1 MNSFFS
7 TTLFTAL
14 IFCTSISYSQNKVA
28 QHLQDISVTIKAGNS
43 EGSGV
48 IISRDV
54 LTNKDSKDKMKV
66 NFVWTC
72 AHLVDGLR
80 STRTVIDGEGK
91 NKTVIEFKD
100 AQIVKE
106 LVEGGRK
113 VGELKMD
120 AKVILYSDAT
130 DGEDLALLLV
140 RKVGFVDQ
148 NTEFFLENKNVE
160 IGEPLLHVGS
170 LLGQA
175 GANSMT
181 NGIMSKVG
189 RVLNIGSGDGVVFD
203 QTTVTAFPGSSG
215 GGVFIKDGRYVGMLV
230 RGSGETFNFI
240 VPIRRMVKWAKKRD
254 IEWAID
260 ATKVVPSLE
269 DIKKIEPEDAE
280 LDHKTKGLVP
290 KSLFPFLIRTVE
302 KPRVETLFPFLI
314 RTVEKTEVE
323 TNK

>member
-1 MNSFFS
+1 MNRLFLS
-7 TTLFTAL
+7 TLFVIVFSCPLLA
-14 IFCTSISYSQNKVA
+14 QNKVA
-28 QHLQDISVTIKAGNS
+28 QHLQDVSVTIKAGGS

-48 IISRDV
+48 IISREMA
-54 LTNKDSKDKMKV
+54 LTKDAKEKVKV

-72 AHLVDGLR
+72 AHVVDGLR
-80 STRTVIDGEGK
+80 STRTVIDGQGK

-100 AQIVKE
+100 AQVVKE

-130 DGEDLALLLV
+130 DGEDLALLMV
-140 RKVGFVDQ
+140 RKRGFVDQ
-148 NTEFFLENKNVE
+148 NTEFYLGAQNVE

-181 NGIMSKVG
+181 NGIMSQVG
-189 RVLNIGSGDGVVFD
+189 RVLNIGSGDGTVFD

-215 GGVFIKDGRYVGMLV
+215 GGVFLQDGKYVGMLV
-230 RGSGETFNFI
+230 RGSGETFNLI
-240 VPIRRMVKWAKKRD
+240 VPVRRMLKWTKKRS

-260 ATKVVPSLE
+260 TSKPMPTIAE
-269 DIKKIEPEDAE
+269 INKIEPEDAE
-280 LDHKTKGLVP
+280 LDHKEANGS
-290 KSLFPFLIRTVE
+290 KSALFPFLIRTSPKLKAE
-302 KPRVETLFPFLI
+302 S
-314 RTVEKTEVE
+314 
-323 TNK
+323 NK

>member
-1 MNSFFS
+1 MNHFFS
-7 TTLFTAL
+7 TALLTIL
-14 IFCTSISYSQNKVA
+14 IFHTSISHSQTKVA

-48 IISRDV
+48 IISRNV
-54 LTNKDSKDKMKV
+54 LKTKDSKDSIRV

-72 AHLVDGLR
+72 AHLIDGLR
-80 STRTVIDGEGK
+80 STRIVIDGEGK

-100 AQIVKE
+100 AQVVKE
-106 LVEGGRK
+106 LVEDGRK

-130 DGEDLALLLV
+130 DGEDLALLLI
-140 RKVGFVDQ
+140 RKIGFVDQ
-148 NTEFFLENKNVE
+148 NTEFFLEDRNVE

-181 NGIMSKVG
+181 NGIMSQVG
-189 RVLNIGSGDGVVFD
+189 RVLNIGSGDGTVFD

-215 GGVFIKDGRYVGMLV
+215 GGVFMNDGRYVGMLV

-240 VPIRRMVKWAKKRD
+240 VPVRRMIRWAKKRD

-260 ATKVVPSLE
+260 TTKPVPTIE
-269 DIKKIEPEDAE
+269 DIKMIEPEDAE
-280 LDHKTKGLVP
+280 LDHKAKGTIP
-290 KSLFPFLIRTVE
+290 KSLFPFLILTEE
-302 KPRVETLFPFLI
+302 KLKVKPI
-314 RTVEKTEVE
+314 
-323 TNK
+323 ND

>member
-1 MNSFFS
+1 MNHFFS
-7 TTLFTAL
+7 TVLLTIL
-14 IFCTSISYSQNKVA
+14 IFHTSISHSQTKVA

-54 LTNKDSKDKMKV
+54 LKTKDSKNSIRV

-72 AHLVDGLR
+72 AHLMDGLR
-80 STRTVIDGEGK
+80 STRIVIDGEGK

-100 AQIVKE
+100 AQVVKE
-106 LVEGGRK
+106 LVEDGRK

-130 DGEDLALLLV
+130 DGEDLALLLI
-140 RKVGFVDQ
+140 RKIGFVDQ
-148 NTEFFLENKNVE
+148 NTEFFLEDRNVE

-181 NGIMSKVG
+181 NGIMSQVG
-189 RVLNIGSGDGVVFD
+189 RGLNIGSGDGTVFD

-215 GGVFIKDGRYVGMLV
+215 GGVFMNDGRYVGMLV

-240 VPIRRMVKWAKKRD
+240 VPVRRMIRWAKKRD

-260 ATKVVPSLE
+260 TTKPVPTIE
-269 DIKKIEPEDAE
+269 DIKMIEPEDAE
-280 LDHKTKGLVP
+280 LDHKARVTIP
-290 KSLFPFLIRTVE
+290 KSLFPFLILTEE
-302 KPRVETLFPFLI
+302 KLKVKPI
-314 RTVEKTEVE
+314 
-323 TNK
+323 ND

>member
-1 MNSFFS
+1 MNHFFS
-7 TTLFTAL
+7 TVLLTIL
-14 IFCTSISYSQNKVA
+14 IFHTSISHSQTKVA

-54 LTNKDSKDKMKV
+54 LKTKDSKNSIRV

-72 AHLVDGLR
+72 AHLMDGLR
-80 STRTVIDGEGK
+80 STRIVIDGEGK

-100 AQIVKE
+100 AQVVKE
-106 LVEGGRK
+106 LVEDGRK

-130 DGEDLALLLV
+130 DGEDLALLLI
-140 RKVGFVDQ
+140 RKIGFVDQ
-148 NTEFFLENKNVE
+148 NTEFFLEDRNVE

-181 NGIMSKVG
+181 NGIMSQVG
-189 RVLNIGSGDGVVFD
+189 RVLNIGSGDGTVFD

-215 GGVFIKDGRYVGMLV
+215 GGVFMNDGRYVGMLV

-240 VPIRRMVKWAKKRD
+240 VPVRRMIRWAKKRD

-260 ATKVVPSLE
+260 TTKPVPTIE
-269 DIKKIEPEDAE
+269 DIKMIEPEDAE
-280 LDHKTKGLVP
+280 LDHKARVTIP
-290 KSLFPFLIRTVE
+290 KSLFPFLILTEE
-302 KPRVETLFPFLI
+302 KLKVKPI
-314 RTVEKTEVE
+314 
-323 TNK
+323 ND

>member
-1 MNSFFS
+1 MNRFFS
-7 TTLFTAL
+7 TTLFTVL
-14 IFCTSISYSQNKVA
+14 IFCTSIAYSQNKVA
-28 QHLQDISVTIKAGNS
+28 QHLQDISVTIRAANS

-48 IISRDV
+48 IISREI
-54 LTNKDSKDKMKV
+54 LLSKGSKDTIKV

-72 AHLVDGLR
+72 AHVVDGLR
-80 STRTVIDGEGK
+80 STRTVIDNRGK
-91 NKTVIEFKD
+91 PKTVIEFKD
-100 AQIVKE
+100 AQVVKE
-106 LVEGGRK
+106 LTEDGRK

-120 AKVILYSDAT
+120 AKVILYSDST
-130 DGEDLALLLV
+130 DGEDLALLMV
-140 RKVGFVDQ
+140 RKRGFVDK
-148 NTEFFLENKNVE
+148 NTEFYLAKENVE

-215 GGVFIKDGRYVGMLV
+215 GGVFVKDGRYVGMLV

-240 VPIRRMVKWAKKRD
+240 VPVRRMIKWAQKRD

-260 ATKVVPSLE
+260 AKKPAPTIE
-269 DIKKIEPEDAE
+269 DIKKIGPEDAE
-280 LDHKTKGLVP
+280 LDHKSGGLVP
-290 KSLFPFLIRTVE
+290 TPIHKSLFPFLIRTE
-302 KPRVETLFPFLI
+302 GKPKVT
-314 RTVEKTEVE
+314 TK
-323 TNK
+323 

>member
-1 MNSFFS
+1 MNHFFS
-7 TTLFTAL
+7 TVLLTIL
-14 IFCTSISYSQNKVA
+14 IFHTSISHSQTKVA

-48 IISRDV
+48 IISREV
-54 LTNKDSKDKMKV
+54 LRTKDSKDSIRV

-72 AHLVDGLR
+72 AHVVDGLR
-80 STRTVIDGEGK
+80 STRMVIDGEGK

-100 AQIVKE
+100 AQVVKE
-106 LVEGGRK
+106 LVEDGRK

-148 NTEFFLENKNVE
+148 NTEFFLEDRNVE

-181 NGIMSKVG
+181 NGIMSQVG
-189 RVLNIGSGDGVVFD
+189 RVLNIGSGDGTVFD

-215 GGVFIKDGRYVGMLV
+215 GGVFMNDGQYVGMLV
-230 RGSGETFNFI
+230 RGSGETFNLI
-240 VPIRRMVKWAKKRD
+240 VPVRRMIKWAKKRD

-260 ATKVVPSLE
+260 TTKPTPTVE

-280 LDHKTKGLVP
+280 LDHKSRGLVP
-290 KSLFPFLIRTVE
+290 KSLFPFLIRTME
-302 KPRVETLFPFLI
+302 KSKVKPI
-314 RTVEKTEVE
+314 
-323 TNK
+323 ND

>member
-1 MNSFFS
+1 MNHFFS
-7 TTLFTAL
+7 TTLLTIL
-14 IFCTSISYSQNKVA
+14 IFHTSISHSQTKVA

-48 IISRDV
+48 IISRNV
-54 LTNKDSKDKMKV
+54 LKTKDSKDSIRV

-72 AHLVDGLR
+72 AHVVDGLR
-80 STRTVIDGEGK
+80 STRMVIDGEGK

-100 AQIVKE
+100 AQVVKE
-106 LVEGGRK
+106 LVEDGRK

-148 NTEFFLENKNVE
+148 NTEFFLEDRNVE

-181 NGIMSKVG
+181 NGIMSQVG
-189 RVLNIGSGDGVVFD
+189 RVLNIGSGDGTVFD

-215 GGVFIKDGRYVGMLV
+215 GGVFMNDGQYVGMLV
-230 RGSGETFNFI
+230 RGSGETFNLI
-240 VPIRRMVKWAKKRD
+240 VPVRRMIKWTKKRD

-260 ATKVVPSLE
+260 TTKPVPTVE

-280 LDHKTKGLVP
+280 MDHKARGTIP
-290 KSLFPFLIRTVE
+290 KSLFPFLIRTME
-302 KPRVETLFPFLI
+302 KSKVKPI
-314 RTVEKTEVE
+314 
-323 TNK
+323 ND

>member
-1 MNSFFS
+1 MNHFFS
-7 TTLFTAL
+7 TVLLTIL
-14 IFCTSISYSQNKVA
+14 IFHTSISYSQNKVA

-48 IISRDV
+48 IISRNV
-54 LTNKDSKDKMKV
+54 LKTKDSKDSIRV

-72 AHLVDGLR
+72 AHLIDGLR
-80 STRTVIDGEGK
+80 STRIVIDGEGK

-100 AQIVKE
+100 AQVVKE
-106 LVEGGRK
+106 LVEDGRK

-130 DGEDLALLLV
+130 DGEDLALLLI
-140 RKVGFVDQ
+140 RKIGFVDQ
-148 NTEFFLENKNVE
+148 NTEFFLEDRNVE

-181 NGIMSKVG
+181 NGIMSQVG
-189 RVLNIGSGDGVVFD
+189 RVLNIGSGDGTVFD

-215 GGVFIKDGRYVGMLV
+215 GGVFMNDGRYVGMLV

-240 VPIRRMVKWAKKRD
+240 VPVRRMIRWAKKRD

-260 ATKVVPSLE
+260 TTKPVPTIE
-269 DIKKIEPEDAE
+269 DIKMIEPEDAE
-280 LDHKTKGLVP
+280 LDHKARVTIP
-290 KSLFPFLIRTVE
+290 KSLFPFLILTEE
-302 KPRVETLFPFLI
+302 KLKVKPI
-314 RTVEKTEVE
+314 
-323 TNK
+323 ND

>member
-1 MNSFFS
+1 
-7 TTLFTAL
+7 
-14 IFCTSISYSQNKVA
+14 
-28 QHLQDISVTIKAGNS
+28 VTIKAGNS

-48 IISRDV
+48 IISREV
-54 LTNKDSKDKMKV
+54 PIAKDSKDKIRV

-72 AHLVDGLR
+72 AHVVDGLR
-80 STRTVIDGEGK
+80 STRTVIDGQGK

-100 AQIVKE
+100 AQVVKE
-106 LVEGGRK
+106 LVEDGRK

-148 NTEFFLENKNVE
+148 NTEFFLEDRNID

-170 LLGQA
+170 LFGQA

-181 NGIMSKVG
+181 NGIMSQVG
-189 RVLNIGSGDGVVFD
+189 RVLNIGSGDGTVFD

-215 GGVFIKDGRYVGMLV
+215 GGVFMNDGKYVGMLV
-230 RGSGETFNFI
+230 RGAGETFNFI
-240 VPIRRMVKWAKKRD
+240 VPVRRMIKWAKKRD

-260 ATKVVPSLE
+260 PTKPVPTIG

-280 LDHKTKGLVP
+280 LDHKSGGPVS
-290 KSLFPFLIRTVE
+290 KSLFPFLIRTME
-302 KPRVETLFPFLI
+302 KLRVKQL
-314 RTVEKTEVE
+314 
-323 TNK
+323 ND

>member
-1 MNSFFS
+1 MNHFFS
-7 TTLFTAL
+7 TVLLTIL
-14 IFCTSISYSQNKVA
+14 IFHTSISHSQTKVA

-54 LTNKDSKDKMKV
+54 LKTKDSKNSIRV

-72 AHLVDGLR
+72 AHLMDGLR
-80 STRTVIDGEGK
+80 STRIVIDGEGK

-100 AQIVKE
+100 AQVVKE
-106 LVEGGRK
+106 LVEDGRK

-140 RKVGFVDQ
+140 RKIGFVDQ
-148 NTEFFLENKNVE
+148 NTEFFLEDRNVE

-181 NGIMSKVG
+181 NGIMSQVG
-189 RVLNIGSGDGVVFD
+189 RVLNIGSGDGTVFD

-215 GGVFIKDGRYVGMLV
+215 GGVFMNDGRYVGMLV

-240 VPIRRMVKWAKKRD
+240 VPVRRMIRWAKKRD

-260 ATKVVPSLE
+260 TTKPVPTIE
-269 DIKKIEPEDAE
+269 DIKMIEPEDAE
-280 LDHKTKGLVP
+280 LDHKAKGTIP
-290 KSLFPFLIRTVE
+290 KSLFPFLILTEE
-302 KPRVETLFPFLI
+302 KLKVKPI
-314 RTVEKTEVE
+314 
-323 TNK
+323 ND

>member
-1 MNSFFS
+1 MLKYKN
-7 TTLFTAL
+7 
-14 IFCTSISYSQNKVA
+14 
-28 QHLQDISVTIKAGNS
+28 
-43 EGSGV
+43 
-48 IISRDV
+48 
-54 LTNKDSKDKMKV
+54 SKDKIKV

-80 STRTVIDGEGK
+80 STRTVIDGNGK

-100 AQIVKE
+100 AQVVKE
-106 LVEGGRK
+106 LVEDGRK

-140 RKVGFVDQ
+140 RKVGFVKQ

-181 NGIMSKVG
+181 NGIMSQVG
-189 RVLNIGSGDGVVFD
+189 RVLNIGSGDGTVFD

-215 GGVFIKDGRYVGMLV
+215 GGVFMNDGRYVGMLV

-240 VPIRRMVKWAKKRD
+240 VPVRRMVKWAKERN

-260 ATKVVPSLE
+260 VTKPVPTLE
-269 DIKKIEPEDAE
+269 DIKRIEPEDAE
-280 LDHKTKGLVP
+280 LDHKSRGLIP
-290 KSLFPFLIRTVE
+290 KSLLPFLIRTVE
-302 KPRVETLFPFLI
+302 KS
-314 RTVEKTEVE
+314 KA
-323 TNK
+323 K

>member
-1 MNSFFS
+1 MNRFFS
-7 TTLFTAL
+7 TMLFTIL
-14 IFCTSISYSQNKVA
+14 IFHTSISYSQNKVA

-48 IISRDV
+48 IISRDM
-54 LTNKDSKDKMKV
+54 LRDKDSKHKIRV

-80 STRTVIDGEGK
+80 STRTVIDGQGK

-100 AQIVKE
+100 AQVVKE
-106 LVEGGRK
+106 LVENGRK

-148 NTEFFLENKNVE
+148 NTEFFLENKNIE

-170 LLGQA
+170 LLGQS

-181 NGIMSKVG
+181 NGIMSQVG
-189 RVLNIGSGDGVVFD
+189 RVLNIGSGDGTVFD

-215 GGVFIKDGRYVGMLV
+215 GGVFINDGRYVGMLV

-240 VPIRRMVKWAKKRD
+240 VPIRRMIKWAKRRD

-260 ATKVVPSLE
+260 VTKPAPTIE
-269 DIKKIEPEDAE
+269 DIKGIELEDAG
-280 LDHKTKGLVP
+280 LDHRATGP
-290 KSLFPFLIRTVE
+290 SKSLSSHLIRTMEWKIEWLIKSKV
-302 KPRVETLFPFLI
+302 KPI
-314 RTVEKTEVE
+314 
-323 TNK
+323 ND

>member
-1 MNSFFS
+1 MNHFFS
-7 TTLFTAL
+7 TALLTIL
-14 IFCTSISYSQNKVA
+14 IFHTSISHSQTKVA

-54 LTNKDSKDKMKV
+54 LKTKDSKNSIRV

-72 AHLVDGLR
+72 AHLIDGLR
-80 STRTVIDGEGK
+80 STRIVIDGEGK

-100 AQIVKE
+100 AQVVKE
-106 LVEGGRK
+106 LVEDGRK

-130 DGEDLALLLV
+130 DGEDLALLLI
-140 RKVGFVDQ
+140 RKIGFVDQ
-148 NTEFFLENKNVE
+148 NTEFFLEDRNVE

-181 NGIMSKVG
+181 NGIMSQVG
-189 RVLNIGSGDGVVFD
+189 RVLNIGSGDGTVFD

-215 GGVFIKDGRYVGMLV
+215 GGVFMNDGRYVGMLV

-240 VPIRRMVKWAKKRD
+240 VPVRRMIRWAKKRD

-260 ATKVVPSLE
+260 TTKPVPTIE
-269 DIKKIEPEDAE
+269 DIKMIEPEDAE
-280 LDHKTKGLVP
+280 LDHKAKGTIP
-290 KSLFPFLIRTVE
+290 KSLFPFLILTEE
-302 KPRVETLFPFLI
+302 KLKVKPI
-314 RTVEKTEVE
+314 
-323 TNK
+323 ND

>member
-1 MNSFFS
+1 MNHFFS
-7 TTLFTAL
+7 TVLLTIL
-14 IFCTSISYSQNKVA
+14 IFHTSISHSQTKVA

-54 LTNKDSKDKMKV
+54 LKTKVSKNSIRV

-72 AHLVDGLR
+72 AHLMDGLR
-80 STRTVIDGEGK
+80 STRIVIDGEGK

-100 AQIVKE
+100 AQVVKE
-106 LVEGGRK
+106 LVEDGRK

-140 RKVGFVDQ
+140 RKIGFVDQ
-148 NTEFFLENKNVE
+148 NTEFFLEDRNVE

-181 NGIMSKVG
+181 NGIMSQVG
-189 RVLNIGSGDGVVFD
+189 RVLNIGSGDGTVFD

-215 GGVFIKDGRYVGMLV
+215 GGVFMNDGRYVGMLV

-240 VPIRRMVKWAKKRD
+240 VPIRRMIRWAKKRD

-260 ATKVVPSLE
+260 TTKPVPTIE
-269 DIKKIEPEDAE
+269 DIKMIEPEDAE
-280 LDHKTKGLVP
+280 LDHKAKGTIP
-290 KSLFPFLIRTVE
+290 KSLFPFLILTEE
-302 KPRVETLFPFLI
+302 KSKVKPI
-314 RTVEKTEVE
+314 
-323 TNK
+323 ND

>member
-1 MNSFFS
+1 MNHFFS
-7 TTLFTAL
+7 TVLLTIL
-14 IFCTSISYSQNKVA
+14 IFHTSISHSQTKVA

-48 IISRDV
+48 IISRNV
-54 LTNKDSKDKMKV
+54 LKTKDSKDSIRV

-72 AHLVDGLR
+72 AHLIDGLR
-80 STRTVIDGEGK
+80 STRIVIDGEGK

-100 AQIVKE
+100 AQVVKE
-106 LVEGGRK
+106 LVEDGRK

-130 DGEDLALLLV
+130 DGEDLALLLI
-140 RKVGFVDQ
+140 RKIGFVDQ
-148 NTEFFLENKNVE
+148 NTEFFLEDRNVE

-181 NGIMSKVG
+181 NGIMSQVG
-189 RVLNIGSGDGVVFD
+189 RVLNIGSGDGTVFD

-215 GGVFIKDGRYVGMLV
+215 GGVFMNDGRYVGMLV

-240 VPIRRMVKWAKKRD
+240 VPVRRMIRWAKKRD

-260 ATKVVPSLE
+260 TTKPVPTIE
-269 DIKKIEPEDAE
+269 DIKMIEPEDAE
-280 LDHKTKGLVP
+280 LDHKARVTIP
-290 KSLFPFLIRTVE
+290 KSLFPFLILTEE
-302 KPRVETLFPFLI
+302 KLKVKPI
-314 RTVEKTEVE
+314 
-323 TNK
+323 ND

>member
-1 MNSFFS
+1 MNRFFS
-7 TTLFTAL
+7 TILFTVL
-14 IFCTSISYSQNKVA
+14 IFCTSISYSQDKVA
-28 QHLQDISVTIKAGNS
+28 QHLQDISVTIRAANS

-48 IISRDV
+48 IISREM
-54 LTNKDSKDKMKV
+54 LLFKGSKDTIKV
-66 NFVWTC
+66 NFVWTA
-72 AHLVDGLR
+72 AHVVDGLR
-80 STRTVIDGEGK
+80 STRIVIDGQGK
-91 NKTVIEFKD
+91 PKTVIEFKD

-106 LVEGGRK
+106 LTENGRK
-113 VGELKMD
+113 VGELKLD

-130 DGEDLALLLV
+130 DGEDLALLMV
-140 RKVGFVDQ
+140 RKRGFVDK
-148 NTEFFLENKNVE
+148 NTEFYLDKKNIG

-189 RVLNIGSGDGVVFD
+189 RVLDIGSGDGVVFD

-215 GGVFIKDGRYVGMLV
+215 GGVFIKDGKYVGMLV

-260 ATKVVPSLE
+260 VTKPVPTIE
-269 DIKKIEPEDAE
+269 DIKRIEPEDAE
-280 LDHKTKGLVP
+280 LDHKAAGP
-290 KSLFPFLIRTVE
+290 SKSLFPYLIRTME
-302 KPRVETLFPFLI
+302 KLKVKSI
-314 RTVEKTEVE
+314 
-323 TNK
+323 ND

>member
-1 MNSFFS
+1 MNHFFS
-7 TTLFTAL
+7 TVLLTIL
-14 IFCTSISYSQNKVA
+14 IFHTSISHSQTKVA

-54 LTNKDSKDKMKV
+54 LKTKDSKNSIRV

-72 AHLVDGLR
+72 AHLMDGLR
-80 STRTVIDGEGK
+80 STRIVIDGEGK

-100 AQIVKE
+100 AQVVKE
-106 LVEGGRK
+106 LVEDGRK

-130 DGEDLALLLV
+130 DGEDLALLLI
-140 RKVGFVDQ
+140 RKIGFVDQ
-148 NTEFFLENKNVE
+148 NTEFFLEDRNVE

-181 NGIMSKVG
+181 NGIMSQVG
-189 RVLNIGSGDGVVFD
+189 RVLNIGSGDGTVFD

-215 GGVFIKDGRYVGMLV
+215 GGVFMNDGRYVGMLV

-240 VPIRRMVKWAKKRD
+240 VPVRRMIRWAKKRD

-260 ATKVVPSLE
+260 TTKPVPTIE
-269 DIKKIEPEDAE
+269 DIKMIEPEDAE
-280 LDHKTKGLVP
+280 LDHKAKGTIP
-290 KSLFPFLIRTVE
+290 KSLFPFLILTEE
-302 KPRVETLFPFLI
+302 KSKVKPI
-314 RTVEKTEVE
+314 
-323 TNK
+323 ND

>member
-1 MNSFFS
+1 MNRLLT
-7 TTLFTAL
+7 TTLLAVIITPL
-14 IFCTSISYSQNKVA
+14 SISISYAQNKVA
-28 QHLQDISVTIKAGNS
+28 QHLQDVSVTIKAGNS

-48 IISRDV
+48 IISRD
-54 LTNKDSKDKMKV
+54 LLLNKDTEETTKV
-66 NFVWTC
+66 NFIWTC
-72 AHLVDGLR
+72 AHVVDGLR
-80 STRTVIDGEGK
+80 STRTVIDGQGK

-100 AQIVKE
+100 AQVVKE

-130 DGEDLALLLV
+130 DGEDLALLIV
-140 RKVGFVDQ
+140 RKRGFADQ
-148 NTEFFLENKNVE
+148 NTEFYLEKKNVE

-181 NGIMSKVG
+181 AGIMSQVG
-189 RVLNIGSGDGVVFD
+189 RVLSIGSGDGTVFD

-215 GGVFIKDGRYVGMLV
+215 GGVFTKDGKYVGMLV

-240 VPIRRMVKWAKKRD
+240 VPVRRMTKWAKKRN

-260 ATKVVPSLE
+260 ASKPAPT
-269 DIKKIEPEDAE
+269 IENINKFKPENAG
-280 LDHKTKGLVP
+280 LDNKTDTSAKP
-290 KSLFPFLIRTVE
+290 SLFPFLILTTEKSKVE
-302 KPRVETLFPFLI
+302 QIK
-314 RTVEKTEVE
+314 
-323 TNK
+323 

>member
-1 MNSFFS
+1 MNHFFS
-7 TTLFTAL
+7 TVLLTIL
-14 IFCTSISYSQNKVA
+14 IFHTSISHSQTKVA

-48 IISRDV
+48 IISRNV
-54 LTNKDSKDKMKV
+54 LKTKDSKDSIRV

-72 AHLVDGLR
+72 AHLMDGLR
-80 STRTVIDGEGK
+80 STRIVIDGEGK

-100 AQIVKE
+100 AQVVKE
-106 LVEGGRK
+106 LVEDGRK

-130 DGEDLALLLV
+130 DGEDLALLLI
-140 RKVGFVDQ
+140 RKIGFVDQ
-148 NTEFFLENKNVE
+148 NTEFFLEDRNVE

-181 NGIMSKVG
+181 NGIMSQVG
-189 RVLNIGSGDGVVFD
+189 RVLNIGSGDGTVFD

-215 GGVFIKDGRYVGMLV
+215 GGVFMNDGRYVGMLV
-230 RGSGETFNFI
+230 RGAGETFNFI
-240 VPIRRMVKWAKKRD
+240 VPVRRMIRWAKKRD

-260 ATKVVPSLE
+260 TTKPVPTIE
-269 DIKKIEPEDAE
+269 DIKMIEPEDAE
-280 LDHKTKGLVP
+280 LDHKAKGTIP
-290 KSLFPFLIRTVE
+290 KSLFPFLILTEE
-302 KPRVETLFPFLI
+302 KLKVKPI
-314 RTVEKTEVE
+314 
-323 TNK
+323 ND